1 MQFHLDQ
8 SGKRRRW
15 KAPPRRCGE
24 TIRTI
29 CYNQHVLTG
38 RKLGPRGMGDLRV
51 TDAVFAAGTV
61 MDWHTHDT
69 PIFAVFLEGS
79 MEVDFRQRGRLGCTR
94 SAIQVHPAG
103 EPHRQIYGRKGA
115 RILVVEPD
123 VDDDWIKQGGFGFLS
138 GIHNFADDRILAL
151 AWRAKGEL
159 ESPDDVTPLA
169 LQALAS
175 EMIVL
180 GARRAPI
187 DGEWEAPPWLARATE
202 LVRASFLE
210 RLRLSDIASEVGVH
224 PGHLARVFRR
234 RHHES
239 LGTYVRRLRLDWA
252 ARRLTESNESLSEV
266 ALGAGFADQSHLTR
280 AFKRYLGLTPA
291 RYRHLK
297 RV

>member
-1 MQFHLDQ
+1 ML
-8 SGKRRRW
+8 SPK
-15 KAPPRRCGE
+15 
-24 TIRTI
+24 
-29 CYNQHVLTG
+29 
-38 RKLGPRGMGDLRV
+38 GMGDLRV
-51 TDAVFAAGTV
+51 TDAVFAAETV
-61 MDWHTHDT
+61 MDWHSHDT

-79 MEVDFRQRGRLGCTR
+79 MDVDFRGRGRLGCTR
-94 SAIQVHPAG
+94 SAVQVHPAG
-103 EPHRQIYGRKGA
+103 EPHRQVYGRKGA

-123 VDDDWIKQGGFGFLS
+123 VDDEWIKRGGFGFLS

-151 AWRAKGEL
+151 ACRAKAEL
-159 ESPDDVTPLA
+159 KAPDEVTPLA

-180 GARRAPI
+180 GARRSPI
-187 DGEWEAPPWLARATE
+187 EGEWEAPAWLARATE

-210 RLRLSDIASEVGVH
+210 RLRLSDIAGEVGVH
-224 PGHLARVFRR
+224 PGHFARVFRR
-234 RHHES
+234 HHHES

-252 ARRLTESNESLSEV
+252 ARRLAESGESLSEI

-280 AFKRYLGLTPA
+280 AFKQYLGLTPA